1 MSKRIRRR
9 KIISSYNKKM
19 NIYFEALLRTLGVF
33 LGVFFTVGWGRKS
46 KPAFD
51 VFLIIFAVVLAVAL
65 AFRSPGAAKAVTS
78 PIMTTG
84 PSMS

>member
-1 MSKRIRRR
+1 VKFT
-9 KIISSYNKKM
+9 KIILSYNKM
-19 NIYFEALLRTLGVF
+19 NIYLEALLRTLGVF

-65 AFRSPGAAKAVTS
+65 AFMQPGAAKAVS
-78 PIMTTG
+78 KPIVASIG
-84 PSMS
+84 PAPMA

>member
-1 MSKRIRRR
+1 
-9 KIISSYNKKM
+9 M

-65 AFRSPGAAKAVTS
+65 AFRSPGATKAVIS

>member
-1 MSKRIRRR
+1 
-9 KIISSYNKKM
+9 M
-19 NIYFEALLRTLGVF
+19 NIYLEALLRTLGVF

-65 AFRSPGAAKAVTS
+65 AFMQPGAATAVST
-78 PIMTTG
+78 PIMNSIG
-84 PSMS
+84 PSIQ